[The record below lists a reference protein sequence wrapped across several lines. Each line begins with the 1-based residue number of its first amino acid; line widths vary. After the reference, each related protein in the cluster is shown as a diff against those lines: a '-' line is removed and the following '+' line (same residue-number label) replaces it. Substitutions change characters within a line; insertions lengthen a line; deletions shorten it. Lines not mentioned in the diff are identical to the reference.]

1 MEDSKNGISYMS
13 KGEFESELMYCMS
26 LSVAKSML
34 KKGLVTEVEYR
45 QIDTILIKKHRP
57 LLGTLLSENPLT

>member
-34 KKGLVTEVEYR
+34 KKGLVTEDEYR

>member
-13 KGEFESELMYCMS
+13 GEEFESELMYRMS

-34 KKGLVTEVEYR
+34 KKGLVTEDEYR

>member
-1 MEDSKNGISYMS
+1 MS

-34 KKGLVTEVEYR
+34 KKGLVTEDEYR